1 MATRSRIVV
10 VLSGTGVVGGGQ
22 STFHVEEGAE
32 ATAIAALA
40 TFYGVVAANS
50 PDNVTFSIPNSG
62 VTVDDSSGDVNGAWS
77 GGTSPTPFAGAASSG
92 FQMGVGARVRWNTPG
107 TRNGRHVIGTTF
119 LVPLASSAYTTD
131 GFLLGAVSSA
141 LQSAANALLAAE
153 TFYILSRPSGPL
165 PDGTSWVAVAGT
177 VPLNVSWL
185 RSRRT

>member
-1 MATRSRIVV
+1 
-10 VLSGTGVVGGGQ
+10 
-22 STFHVEEGAE
+22 
-32 ATAIAALA
+32 
-40 TFYGVVAANS
+40 
-50 PDNVTFSIPNSG
+50 
-62 VTVDDSSGDVNGAWS
+62 
-77 GGTSPTPFAGAASSG
+77 
-92 FQMGVGARVRWNTPG
+92 VRWNTPG